1 MKKVDQKRINQ
12 KLQELQTTFSLSN
25 DDVKN
30 LKQWLSTEHGYK
42 YSKVPW
48 NSPIAIAACSMAFAG
63 LFIVTTLVY
72 IVSQDPENLQLTPP
86 VPTPVAPTPPEPHK
100 HEEIKNVDTSNLPKR
115 IYRYG
120 GSTSWA
126 PVVCGGEG
134 IDKFIEERTGLQL
147 KASQGGTAEAHQ
159 VADKTLDFGIV
170 SQDRTTFIEEQGGKN
185 IQLEQIPVAR
195 DAIAFAVN
203 PSLSSSIQGL
213 TRAQLKNIYG
223 VNDQITWGSVLG
235 SEDSTPVVPFS
246 RPPEDSGTVRH
257 ILSWLELKNLGNQVK
272 RVQTTTGKNSGIYRA
287 ANASGGIYFATATEI
302 FGQETIKPI
311 QVGETET
318 DWFLPY
324 TRKDFAPNEEC
335 KKNLETPSPTTLNS
349 NYPHNLI
356 RNIYIL
362 IRVDNSDAERAG
374 RAYAAMLRSRQG
386 QEFLQKIGYFPLDR
400 SQ

>member
-1 MKKVDQKRINQ
+1 MKNIDKNRIKQ
-12 KLQELQTTFSLSN
+12 KLRELQTDFSLSD

-30 LKQWLSTEHGYK
+30 LKQWLVAEYDYK
-42 YSKVPW
+42 DLVLPW
-48 NSPIAIAACSMAFAG
+48 KPLKAIAVCSMAFAG
-63 LFIVTTLVY
+63 LFIILNLVDRRKFEDHKNPQPTPTVTTS
-72 IVSQDPENLQLTPP
+72 VS
-86 VPTPVAPTPPEPHK
+86 PTSPEPYK
-100 HEEIKNVDTSNLPKR
+100 HEKIENVDISNLPER

-147 KASQGGTAEAHQ
+147 KASQGGTDEAHQ
-159 VADKTLDFGIV
+159 VAEKTLDFGIV
-170 SQDRTTFIEEQGGKN
+170 SQDRTAFIEEQRRKN

-203 PSLSSSIQGL
+203 PSLSIQGL
-213 TRAQLKNIYG
+213 TRVHLKTIYG
-223 VNDQITWGSVLG
+223 VNDQITWGSILG

-257 ILSWLELKNLGNQVK
+257 IRDWLGLQNLGNQVK
-272 RVQTTTGKNSGIYRA
+272 RVETTTFGQNSA

-311 QVGETET
+311 KVGETET
-318 DWFLPY
+318 DWSLPY
-324 TRKDFAPNEEC
+324 TREDFAPNEEC
-335 KKNLETPSPTTLNS
+335 KKKNLEIPSPTTLNS
-349 NYPHNLI
+349 NYSKNLI

-362 IRVDNSDAERAG
+362 IRVDGSDAEGAG
-374 RAYAAMLRSRQG
+374 RAYAAMLQSRQG
-386 QEFLQKIGYFPLDR
+386 QEFLQKVGYFPLD
-400 SQ
+400 QAQ